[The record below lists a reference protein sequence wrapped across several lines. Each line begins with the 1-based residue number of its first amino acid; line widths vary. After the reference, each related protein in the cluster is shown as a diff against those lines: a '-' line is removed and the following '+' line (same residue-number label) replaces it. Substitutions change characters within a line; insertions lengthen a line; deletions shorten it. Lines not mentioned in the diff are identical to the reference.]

1 MALSFSSLF
10 KNNGNWL
17 EQQQNSILS
26 AASVLTVAYIISSLS
41 GLLRQR
47 LLISKFFDT
56 PASQQAYEAFLVA
69 FQIPDMM
76 FQLIIIG
83 ALSAAFIPIFTT
95 YKKQDQALAFQI
107 SSIMMNV
114 LLLVF
119 LVVGVIVFIWA
130 EPLTVWRTG
139 HTFTPE
145 QISIATRLTRIM
157 LVAQFFFAVSN
168 FLTGILQ
175 SFQRFIIPSI
185 APVLYN
191 LGILMGVY
199 LFAGS
204 LGIYSAGL
212 GVIIGAFMHMIVQLP
227 LVMKLGFR
235 YQFTFNVKLP
245 GIREF
250 FKLMPPRVLAL
261 SVNELRKLSLGFF
274 ATSLGNL
281 SFVVMQLGLTLM
293 AIPIRFFGVPI
304 SQASLPFLSDES
316 DEKDRQ
322 RFTHLVLQSLNQ
334 IAFFTMPMSV
344 LLLILRVPIVRLIF
358 GTANFP
364 WETTLATGRVVAIIS
379 ISITVQGMV
388 QLMMRAFYALKDT
401 KTPFVIA
408 MVDMIFYLLACAYFV
423 FYTDLGVIGIALAT
437 SAAAFLE
444 FILFI
449 FFLNHKVK
457 GLMSKAFWL
466 PQFKMVMASFLMAVF
481 LYLPFKILDELVFN
495 TTRTIEL
502 LGLTVTTT
510 TIGMVVYI
518 YFAMLF
524 NIYELQTLL
533 KVINRFGPWKG
544 ILHKAEEVLLETAV
558 EGDEV

>member
-17 EQQQNSILS
+17 EQQQNSI
-26 AASVLTVAYIISSLS
+26 LS